1 MIEYNQQLGGY
12 LIKGSTTAQ
21 QLRVLPSQ
29 VAGLTND
36 LQRQRNTIQD
46 LMNKLGIALGEI
58 HRLNAEI
65 KDLRKKT
72 GVDIKMPTQQ
82 ELGLFLEEI

>member
-1 MIEYNQQLGGY
+1 MIEYNQKLRAY
-12 LIKGSTTAQ
+12 LIKDSATAQ
-21 QLRVLPSQ
+21 QLRALPSQ
-29 VAGLTND
+29 VLRLKSD
-36 LQRQRNTIQD
+36 LQRQTN
-46 LMNKLGIALGEI
+46 LNLELVNKLQLAFSEI